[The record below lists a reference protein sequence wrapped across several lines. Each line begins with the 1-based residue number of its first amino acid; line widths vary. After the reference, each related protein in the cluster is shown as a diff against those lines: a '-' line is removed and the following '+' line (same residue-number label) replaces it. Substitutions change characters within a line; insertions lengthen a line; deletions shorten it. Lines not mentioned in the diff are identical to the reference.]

1 MSSSAP
7 QAQAQAQ
14 AQVQVQAAATPTATS
29 THTGTD
35 TGAPLRIAGLLPFR
49 GLLNPKSRLGETLVI
64 DDRRELALT
73 LVQRAI
79 LAVLDAG
86 VDPLAVVT
94 LDPELAASHAD
105 GRFDSRATL
114 LVQPRPGL
122 NAAIR
127 LGQRW
132 AIEQGCDALLIVLP
146 DLPLLTAGDIRAI
159 CALAAPHSAVIAP
172 DRHGRGTNALLLAPP
187 DAIPPAF
194 GVDSA
199 LRHRT
204 ALALA
209 EIGVTDVQRPG
220 TWLDVDTPDD
230 LTVLGHTQRLQF
242 PAPLPFSMPA
252 HSRSQ
257 SASPQ
262 AAVVSTY
269 PLDSD

>member
-1 MSSSAP
+1 MSAILYPTTPHGSS
-7 QAQAQAQ
+7 
-14 AQVQVQAAATPTATS
+14 
-29 THTGTD
+29 
-35 TGAPLRIAGLLPFR
+35 LRIAGMLPFR
-49 GLLNPKSRLGETLVI
+49 GLLNPKSRLGEALI
-64 DDRRELALT
+64 IEERRELAVT

-79 LAVLDAG
+79 AAMLDAG

-94 LDPELAASHAD
+94 LDPALDD
-105 GRFDSRATL
+105 GRFDPRATL

-132 AIEQGCDALLIVLP
+132 ALEQGADALLILLP
-146 DLPLLTAGDIRAI
+146 DLPLLTAADIRAL
-159 CALAAPHSAVIAP
+159 CAAAAPHSAVIAP

-187 DAIPPAF
+187 DAIPPAY

-209 EIGVTDVQRPG
+209 EIAVTDVQRPG

-230 LTVLGHTQRLQF
+230 LSVLGSTQLAQVVPTLQV
-242 PAPLPFSMPA
+242 P
-252 HSRSQ
+252 
-257 SASPQ
+257 
-262 AAVVSTY
+262 
-269 PLDSD
+269 